1 MGRSGSASGTGSASV
16 TTCVISASTLAN
28 RRVNEGR
35 MNVAA
40 LAIPLT
46 GLFTCA
52 NLCAAATACRPC
64 FVLNT
69 STSGQPLFAG
79 DSGLFLIVFTHGSGF
94 PLAHT
99 ARTPQAF
106 CVFEPTS
113 LSSSLAFLA
122 ALVCRGLSMPSHD
135 GLLFAHVIR
144 TFH

>member
-28 RRVNEGR
+28 RGDNEGR

-94 PLAHT
+94 PLAHSAPHKGGAVGFANIFAAHEDVEHSHVSAVVVQVKLT
-99 ARTPQAF
+99 APQ
-106 CVFEPTS
+106 S
-113 LSSSLAFLA
+113 
-122 ALVCRGLSMPSHD
+122 
-135 GLLFAHVIR
+135 
-144 TFH
+144 